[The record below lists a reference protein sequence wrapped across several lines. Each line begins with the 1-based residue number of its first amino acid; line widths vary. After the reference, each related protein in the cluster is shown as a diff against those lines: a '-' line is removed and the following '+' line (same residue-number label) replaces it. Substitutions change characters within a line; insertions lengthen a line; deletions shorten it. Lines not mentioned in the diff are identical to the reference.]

1 MMMKALMVGGVV
13 LGLAGSPSS
22 AQQPT
27 TAEKADR
34 PGAGGTAPEATFITK
49 AAHANMAEV
58 ELGKLALEKAGS
70 EEVKKFAQRMV
81 DDHTKANEELKTLA
95 QNKKFTL
102 PDGPDP
108 HLKAIQTRLSNLS
121 GPSFDRAY
129 MQTMI
134 VDHRKAVSDFRLAS
148 KSAKDA
154 DVKGWA
160 AKTLPTLEDHLK
172 MAQAT
177 DTGAGSSGTKK

>member
-1 MMMKALMVGGVV
+1 MTKTLMIVGLV
-13 LGLAGSPSS
+13 LGLAGSPAF

-27 TAEKADR
+27 AAEKADR
-34 PGAGGTAPEATFITK
+34 SVAGGQASESMFVAK
-49 AAHANMAEV
+49 AAHANMAEI
-58 ELGKLALEKAGS
+58 ELGKMALEKATS

-81 DDHTKANEELKTLA
+81 DDHGKANDELKTLA
-95 QNKKFTL
+95 QNKNFTL
-102 PDGPDP
+102 PDAPDP
-108 HLKAIQTRLSNLS
+108 QMKAIKDRLSKLS

-160 AKTLPTLEDHLK
+160 AKTLPTLEEHLK
-172 MAQAT
+172 MAQT
-177 DTGAGSSGTKK
+177 THTSIGTSSTKK